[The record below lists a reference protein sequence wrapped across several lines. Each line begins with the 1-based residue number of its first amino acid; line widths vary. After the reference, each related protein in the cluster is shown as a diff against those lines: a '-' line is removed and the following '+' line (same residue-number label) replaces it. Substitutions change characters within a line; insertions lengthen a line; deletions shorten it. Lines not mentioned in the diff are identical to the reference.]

1 VLTYISTYTVT
12 DQWNWTATT
21 ISSVPHN
28 TSSTLIVTVYNENGT
43 LASSLPGVVYGI
55 LVNDQTGQQV
65 AKAFMNSESL
75 LVFNGIPQGNYTLFV
90 YHYPNI
96 GLNFTEFWG
105 IENVS
110 VLPGET
116 DYLNFTRY
124 EPWIYDVNSIPLLN
138 GSVYIGVE
146 VYNPLSDTVVGEID
160 IYENASSQ
168 PNNGALIITRQEMI
182 SPGLNRFSFIYTPN
196 TGEFYLYTVLKV
208 NLTVSYVTSFD
219 VTDQYNWTLF
229 ESFNGPIT
237 VYVPVWFNGTTYYV
251 YWDINGVP
259 SKSIKI
265 GLDPYSFL
273 DLVLRLN
280 SSQSNIIFSGI
291 TYQNNTPLTN
301 TSMEEL
307 ILEYLY
313 LWLFLEGKL
322 ATVVQNYGI
331 NSPGYQFINITIQG
345 GIPTIITIANDLTYG
360 LYDFLNVFEIVE
372 HWVEGDDT
380 SNGTLVGI
388 IAVTVFDAL
397 KFACSHDLQKMFGN
411 QVAQEIE
418 DLFKQYGLQEV
429 CNFFKL
435 LQEFEALSSKEQ
447 MSLIANLYEIIYN
460 KTLPKPVLEA
470 ADIAI
475 DHIISKGED
484 IFVESFVDSLQDDL
498 AREGI
503 DQGLASMILQNFKSN
518 LEDVISESLLE
529 PENLE
534 LFVVTVI
541 ADIILNLYYIPA
553 AAVFS
558 GILSLINIINDN
570 YNNINNLI
578 YTLETAG
585 VANLTLAGQLYSD
598 MVLNNLYWS
607 KLWHYFYLVTKL
619 QLFSTT
625 SPREDYLRYSNIDY
639 LNAIY
644 SVTTL
649 SNLGQDAQIT
659 IQSGYMFPNAIF
671 VNNIYTPVVPTGYS
685 SFYES
690 TLKLIISI
698 KSTITNIFNTAT
710 SVFNE
715 LNNAFWTIIDVFGDP
730 PLVVINV
737 NSTYILLNGTTIH
750 TNNLF
755 ALVSYLNNTYSV
767 VLPISN
773 ITYLGLE
780 SNETTQ
786 ITITPVTNKT
796 TIANLT
802 LSPYTA
808 EILKTKGSNVS
819 IMNTTTTINTQG
831 MILLTGE
838 NNLSFVWL
846 SNGNLVVKGLPP
858 SQYVVHELVT
868 NTTIQ
873 QTNASSQNTTE
884 ITQIPVGPSAPIV
897 QSNNNNFN
905 MLPILVLVILVV
917 VLAVIVILYKRLK

>member
-1 VLTYISTYTVT
+1 
-12 DQWNWTATT
+12 
-21 ISSVPHN
+21 
-28 TSSTLIVTVYNENGT
+28 
-43 LASSLPGVVYGI
+43 
-55 LVNDQTGQQV
+55 
-65 AKAFMNSESL
+65 
-75 LVFNGIPQGNYTLFV
+75 
-90 YHYPNI
+90 
-96 GLNFTEFWG
+96 
-105 IENVS
+105 
-110 VLPGET
+110 
-116 DYLNFTRY
+116 
-124 EPWIYDVNSIPLLN
+124 
-138 GSVYIGVE
+138 
-146 VYNPLSDTVVGEID
+146 
-160 IYENASSQ
+160 
-168 PNNGALIITRQEMI
+168 
-182 SPGLNRFSFIYTPN
+182 
-196 TGEFYLYTVLKV
+196 
-208 NLTVSYVTSFD
+208 
-219 VTDQYNWTLF
+219 
-229 ESFNGPIT
+229 
-237 VYVPVWFNGTTYYV
+237 
-251 YWDINGVP
+251 
-259 SKSIKI
+259 
-265 GLDPYSFL
+265 
-273 DLVLRLN
+273 
-280 SSQSNIIFSGI
+280 
-291 TYQNNTPLTN
+291 
-301 TSMEEL
+301 MEEL

-313 LWLFLEGKL
+313 LWLLLEGKL

-372 HWVEGDDT
+372 HWIEGDDT

-447 MSLIANLYEIIYN
+447 ESLIASLYEIIYH

-498 AREGI
+498 AGEGI
-503 DQGLASMILQNFKSN
+503 DQGLASMISQNFESN
-518 LEDVISESLLE
+518 LEDVISESLLK

-541 ADIILNLYYIPA
+541 TDILLKLYYIPA
-553 AAVFS
+553 AAVYS

-619 QLFSTT
+619 PLFSTT
-625 SPREDYLRYSNIDY
+625 LPREDYLSYSNIDY

-649 SNLGQDAQIT
+649 ANLGQDAQIT
-659 IQSGYMFPNAIF
+659 IQSGYMFPNVIF
-671 VNNIYTPVVPTGYS
+671 VNNIYTPSVPVYS
-685 SFYES
+685 SSTMS
-690 TLKLIISI
+690 TLKSIISI
-698 KSTITNIFNTAT
+698 KSTITNIINTVT
-710 SVFNE
+710 SEINE

-755 ALVSYLNNTYSV
+755 AFILYRNNTYSV

-802 LSPYTA
+802 LSPYNA
-808 EILKTKGSNVS
+808 EILKAKGLNVS
-819 IMNTTTTINTQG
+819 IMNTTTTISTQG
-831 MILLTGE
+831 LISLTGK

-858 SQYVVHELVT
+858 GQYVVQNPVT

-873 QTNASSQNTTE
+873 QTIVSSQNTTE

-917 VLAVIVILYKRLK
+917 VLAVIIILYKRLK

>member
-1 VLTYISTYTVT
+1 
-12 DQWNWTATT
+12 
-21 ISSVPHN
+21 
-28 TSSTLIVTVYNENGT
+28 
-43 LASSLPGVVYGI
+43 
-55 LVNDQTGQQV
+55 
-65 AKAFMNSESL
+65 MNSESL

-110 VLPGET
+110 VLPGKT
-116 DYLNFTRY
+116 VYLNFTRY

-138 GSVYIGVE
+138 GSVNIGVE

-168 PNNGALIITRQEMI
+168 PNNGALIITRQEII
-182 SPGLNRFSFIYTPN
+182 SPGLNKFSFIYTPN

-208 NLTVSYVTSFD
+208 NLTVSYVTSFH

-229 ESFNGPIT
+229 ASLKGPIT

-273 DLVLRLN
+273 DLALRLN
-280 SSQSNIIFSGI
+280 SSRANIIFSGI

-313 LWLFLEGKL
+313 LWLLLEGKL

-345 GIPTIITIANDLTYG
+345 GTPAIITVANDLTYG
-360 LYDFLNVFEIVE
+360 LYYFLNVFEIVE
-372 HWVEGDDT
+372 HWIKGDDT
-380 SNGTLVGI
+380 SNGKLVGK
-388 IAVTVFDAL
+388 IAVTFFDAL
-397 KFACSHDLQKMFGN
+397 KLYYSHDLQKKYGN

-418 DLFKQYGLQEV
+418 ELFKQYGLQAS
-429 CNFFKL
+429 NFYGL
-435 LQEFEALSSKEQ
+435 LQEFEALSPLEQ
-447 MSLIANLYEIIYN
+447 VSLIASLYEIIYN
-460 KTLPKPVLEA
+460 KILPKPVLKA

-475 DHIISKGED
+475 NHIISKGED

-498 AREGI
+498 AGEGI
-503 DQGLASMILQNFKSN
+503 EQGLASMISQNFESN
-518 LEDVISESLLE
+518 LEEVISDSLLK

-541 ADIILNLYYIPA
+541 ADILLKLYYMPA
-553 AAVFS
+553 AVYSA
-558 GILSLINIINDN
+558 ILSLIYMINDN
-570 YNNINNLI
+570 YNNIDNLI
-578 YTLETAG
+578 YTLGTAG

-607 KLWHYFYLVTKL
+607 MLWHYFYLASKL
-619 QLFSTT
+619 PLFSTT
-625 SPREDYLRYSNIDY
+625 PPREDYLSYSNDDY
-639 LNAIY
+639 LYAIY
-644 SVTTL
+644 SVRTL
-649 SNLGQDAQIT
+649 ANLGLDAQLT
-659 IQSGYMFPNAIF
+659 IQFGYISPYAIF
-671 VNNIYTPVVPTGYS
+671 VQNIFTPVVPVYS
-685 SFYES
+685 SSTIS
-690 TLKLIISI
+690 TLKTLASDIKLIKSIIS
-698 KSTITNIFNTAT
+698 TAIHIINKVT
-710 SVFNE
+710 SVINE
-715 LNNAFWTIIDVFGDP
+715 LTNAFWTIIDVFGDP

-737 NSTYILLNGTTIH
+737 NSTYILLNGTTIY

-755 ALVSYLNNTYSV
+755 AFILYRNNTYLV

-780 SNETTQ
+780 SNEITQ
-786 ITITPVTNKT
+786 VTITPVTNKT

-802 LSPYTA
+802 LSPYNA
-808 EILKTKGSNVS
+808 EIFRVKGLNIS

-831 MILLTGE
+831 MISLTGN

-858 SQYVVHELVT
+858 GQYVIQNPVT

-873 QTNASSQNTTE
+873 QISVSSQNTTE

-917 VLAVIVILYKRLK
+917 VLAVIITLYKRLK